1 MSEFK
6 NKTRRTNTLSLV
18 EISISSALLC
28 ISAYITI
35 PLPFIPVPI
44 TLQLFMVVLISLLF
58 KPTHAFTAQLIYTL
72 LGLVG
77 LPVFS
82 GGKSGFGAILS
93 PTGGFIIGFLII
105 SIFISLLKG
114 KKESLTRYIITSI
127 FIGIPIIYICG
138 ISFFMIYTNADF
150 ITAISQIVSIF
161 IIIDIIKC
169 ILASI
174 TTITLRKTF
183 KKSNIILK

>member
-1 MSEFK
+1 MAEIK
-6 NKTRRTNTLSLV
+6 NKTKRTNTLSLV
-18 EISISSALLC
+18 VISICSALLC

-35 PLPFIPVPI
+35 PLPLLPVPI

-58 KPTHAFTAQLIYTL
+58 KPTHAFTAQLIYTF

-82 GGKSGFGAILS
+82 CGKGGIGAILS

-105 SIFISLLKG
+105 SLLISLLKG
-114 KKESLTRYIITSI
+114 KKENLARYILISI
-127 FIGIPIIYICG
+127 FIGIPIMYIFG

-150 ITAISQIVSIF
+150 ISAVSQIISIF

-174 TTITLRKTF
+174 TAITLGKTL

>member
-1 MSEFK
+1 MPNSK
-6 NKTRRTNTLSLV
+6 SKKRKSDVLSMV
-18 EISISSALLC
+18 EISLCSAILC
-28 ISAYITI
+28 ICAYITI
-35 PLPFIPVPI
+35 PLPFLPVPI
-44 TLQLFMVVLISLLF
+44 TLQLFAVILTSLLF
-58 KPTHAFTAQLIYTL
+58 KPTHAFTAQLIYTF

-82 GGKSGFGAILS
+82 GGRSGIGTILS
-93 PTGGFIIGFLII
+93 PTGGFIIGFLIV
-105 SIFISLLKG
+105 SFLISLCKG

-127 FIGIPIIYICG
+127 FIGIPIIYIFG

-150 ITAISQIVSIF
+150 ISAFSQIVSIF

-174 TTITLRKTF
+174 TAITLGKTL